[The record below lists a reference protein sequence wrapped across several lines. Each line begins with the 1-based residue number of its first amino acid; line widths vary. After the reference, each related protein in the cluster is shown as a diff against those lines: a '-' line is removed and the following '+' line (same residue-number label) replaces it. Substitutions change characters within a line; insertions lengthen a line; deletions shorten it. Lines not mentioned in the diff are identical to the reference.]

1 MTPAAP
7 DRPPSRRPAR
17 GDRVRCAFG
26 LGVLALWV
34 SGCAAATLAPLA
46 VQGVGMVANMI
57 GGSMTGASMAKHSQD
72 KNPDEAEAEE
82 DFEPDDFE
90 SASASKPAS
99 VESRCNSLEL
109 ITPSIIEFRADQSGS
124 ERWRQ
129 LALSGSADAPLWGV
143 MPTEDAA
150 ANGWLPASNLGRMDF
165 TPALPAF
172 TKPGDGIYLA
182 YAPAESQT
190 PLDRDQLASLV
201 LDFGPVMGTFEYH
214 GRVYRYSTLA
224 HLPCFPSPQ

>member
-7 DRPPSRRPAR
+7 DNPHSTRPAF
-17 GDRVRCAFG
+17 GDRVLRALG
-26 LGVLALWV
+26 LGLLALWAC
-34 SGCAAATLAPLA
+34 GCAAAALAPLA
-46 VQGVGMVANMI
+46 VQGVGLVANMI

-72 KNPDEAEAEE
+72 KNPDEEEAEE
-82 DFEPDDFE
+82 DFEPDDFDNTGVG
-90 SASASKPAS
+90 KPAS
-99 VESRCNSLEL
+99 MESRCNSLEL
-109 ITPSIIEFRADQSGS
+109 ITPSIIEFRADQTGD

-165 TPALPAF
+165 TPALPSF

-182 YAPAESQT
+182 YAPAQAQT

-201 LDFGPVMGTFEYH
+201 LDFGPVLGTFEYH
-214 GRVYRYSTLA
+214 GRAYNYSTLA
-224 HLPCFPSPQ
+224 NLPCFPSPQ